1 MLAEARGGNMSAS
14 GFYGWKLLATF
25 WVVMFI
31 IIGFPAYGSPVINA
45 VMLTDLH
52 LDRRTVGS
60 VYSIYM
66 LMAGLPGPLV
76 ALSVNRFGVRTTLL
90 AGGMLVI
97 AGALLMALV
106 THTGAQAIL
115 GAGVLVGT
123 GVVTGSAIGS
133 QACLAR
139 WFVRRR
145 ALVLSILYSGGA
157 IGGLVAAPLLNRVIG
172 AAGGNWRAGWWLI
185 AVLAALVAVLV
196 GFVVRERPADIG
208 QFPDGEAPGSDAD
221 AHRRRPPAWVTASEW
236 RPRAALGTWSYWV
249 LLLSFTGGSAGYTLF
264 LGQGILHLQDLGHT
278 REAGAMAVG
287 ILSAAGL
294 IAKLIIAVVGDRL
307 DPRYLWGVFTLIFGL
322 GLVLVVDAR
331 STAMLVTF
339 AICIGIGFGGG
350 MVCMMAVLSNYYG
363 VPAFAT
369 LSGVAIALNTTL
381 SATTPFVAGWL
392 YDRGLGYASSFY
404 ATAAWCFIAG
414 LVLLLMR
421 RPSTDERAAG

>member
-1 MLAEARGGNMSAS
+1 MGQA
-14 GFYGWKLLATF
+14 GFYGWKLLATL

-45 VMLTDLH
+45 VMAGALH
-52 LDRRTVGS
+52 LDRKTVGS

-76 ALSVNRFGVRTTLL
+76 AVSINRFGARRTLL
-90 AGGMLVI
+90 AGAALVI
-97 AGALLMALV
+97 GGALFMALV
-106 THTGAQAIL
+106 ARTGPQAIL

-145 ALVLSILYSGGA
+145 ALVIAILYSGGA
-157 IGGLVAAPLLNRVIG
+157 IGGLVAAPLLNRVIA
-172 AAGGNWRAGWWLI
+172 AAGGDWRAGWWLI
-185 AVLAALVAVLV
+185 AALAVLTALLVA
-196 GFVVRERPADIG
+196 FIVRERPADIG
-208 QFPDGEAPGSDAD
+208 LHPDGEAPDGAGSA
-221 AHRRRPPAWVTASEW
+221 ARRPPIAWVTRREW
-236 RPRAALGTWSYWV
+236 LPGAALGSVSFWV

-278 REAGAMAVG
+278 RDAGALAVG
-287 ILSAAGL
+287 ILSASGL
-294 IAKLIIAVVGDRL
+294 IAKVILAVVGDRF
-307 DPRYLWGVFTLIFGL
+307 DPRYLWGIFTLVFGL

-331 STAMLVTF
+331 SMAMVVMF

-350 MVCMMAVLSNYYG
+350 MVCMMTVLSNYYG

-381 SATTPFVAGWL
+381 SATTPFIAGWM

-404 ATAAWCFIAG
+404 ATAVWCFLAG
-414 LVLLLMR
+414 VVLLTMR
-421 RPSTDERAAG
+421 RPGRDEHAAG

>member
-1 MLAEARGGNMSAS
+1 MARPE
-14 GFYGWKLLATF
+14 FYGWRLLAVL

-45 VMLTDLH
+45 VMAADLQ
-52 LDRRTVGS
+52 LDRKTAGS
-60 VYSIYM
+60 VYSIYT

-76 ALSVNRFGVRTTLL
+76 AVSIHRFGARRTLL
-90 AGGMLVI
+90 AGGALVI
-97 AGALLMALV
+97 VGALFMALV
-106 THTGAQAIL
+106 ARTGVQAIL

-185 AVLAALVAVLV
+185 AALAALTALLVA
-196 GFVVRERPADIG
+196 FIVRERPADIG
-208 QFPDGEAPGSDAD
+208 QHADGEAPEGVDGTV
-221 AHRRRPPAWVTASEW
+221 RRPPNAWVTQRQW
-236 RPRAALGTWSYWV
+236 LPREALGTVSFWV

-278 REAGAMAVG
+278 RDAGALAVG
-287 ILSAAGL
+287 ILSASGL
-294 IAKLIIAVVGDRL
+294 IAKLILAVVGDRF
-307 DPRYLWGVFTLIFGL
+307 DPRYLWGLFTLVFGL

-331 STAMLVTF
+331 SMLLLVAF
-339 AICIGIGFGGG
+339 AACIGIGFGGG
-350 MVCMMAVLSNYYG
+350 MVCMMTVLSNYYG
-363 VPAFAT
+363 VPAFAA
-369 LSGVAIALNTTL
+369 LSGVALALNTTL
-381 SATTPFVAGWL
+381 SASTPFIAGWM
-392 YDRGLGYASSFY
+392 YDRGLGYTSSFY
-404 ATAAWCFIAG
+404 ATAAWCFLAG
-414 LVLLLMR
+414 VVLLTMR
-421 RPSTDERAAG
+421 RPDRYERAAG